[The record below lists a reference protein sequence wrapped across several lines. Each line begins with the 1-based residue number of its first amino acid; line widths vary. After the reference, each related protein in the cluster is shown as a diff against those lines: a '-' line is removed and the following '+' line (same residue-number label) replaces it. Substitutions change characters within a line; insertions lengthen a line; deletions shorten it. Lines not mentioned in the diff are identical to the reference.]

1 MAKREHIV
9 KYTDEELAELVKR
22 EGASSDWDKAARMTK
37 AEIEARIASDPDE
50 TDMVMDWDS
59 ATVEMPQPK
68 AILNIRIDKDVLEYF
83 RKKGK
88 GYQTLINA
96 VLRSYVKQKENQ
108 PR

>member
-22 EGASSDWDKAARMTK
+22 EGTSSDWDKAARMTK
-37 AEIEARIASDPDE
+37 AEIEALAASDADE
-50 TDMVMDWDS
+50 TDTVMDWDNV
-59 ATVEMPQPK
+59 TIEMPQPK
-68 AILNIRIDKDVLEYF
+68 AALNIRIDKDVLEYF

-96 VLRSYVKQKENQ
+96 VLRSYVKHKEHH

>member
-1 MAKREHIV
+1 MARKGHIV
-9 KYTDEELAELVKR
+9 KYTDKELAELVKR
-22 EGASSDWDKAARMTK
+22 EGTQSDWDKAARMTE

-50 TDMVMDWDS
+50 VDMVMDWDK
-59 ATVEMPQPK
+59 ATPEMPQPK
-68 AILNIRIDKDVLEYF
+68 AVLNIRIDRDVLEYF

-96 VLRSYVKQKENQ
+96 VLRSYVKQKEHQ